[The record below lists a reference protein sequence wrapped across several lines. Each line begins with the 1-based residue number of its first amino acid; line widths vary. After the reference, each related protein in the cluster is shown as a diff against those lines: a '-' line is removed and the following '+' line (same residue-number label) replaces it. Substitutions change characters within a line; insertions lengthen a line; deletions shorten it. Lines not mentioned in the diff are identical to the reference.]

1 MFCLNKEFCP
11 SNAASVKDFVKLLY
25 SMSAPD
31 YFLLLA
37 SFRFAG
43 FFLYNSAQKVNI
55 LADIRTGVL
64 WAPLNLPAEGLWATF
79 F

>member
-1 MFCLNKEFCP
+1 MLLLSKILWICSNLP
-11 SNAASVKDFVKLLY
+11 SSLY

-43 FFLYNSAQKVNI
+43 FFRYNSAQKVNI
-55 LADIRTGVL
+55 LADIKTGVS
-64 WAPLNLPAEGLWATF
+64 WVPLNLSAEGLWAIF